1 MAMLSGGHSCAP
13 RANLTRLIDAFHTRS
28 LLFRVPLTASSF
40 GDERL
45 QAVEIRRA
53 GRDLVTDHETRCT
66 SDAQRFGEFHVLF
79 YGALDGRIL
88 HVSLHAL
95 DIEAD
100 AGGNFEHLGLV
111 DWPAYLIKG

>member
-1 MAMLSGGHSCAP
+1 MAMLSGGHSCAQ
-13 RANLTRLIDAFHTRS
+13 RANLTRLIEAVHTRS
-28 LLFRVPLTASSF
+28 LLFRVRLIASSF

-45 QAVEIRRA
+45 QTIEIGRA
-53 GRDLVTDHETRCT
+53 GGDLVGDHESRRTG
-66 SDAQRFGEFHVLF
+66 DAQRFGQFHVLF

-100 AGGNFEHLGLV
+100 VGGNFEHFGLV
-111 DWPAYLIKG
+111 DGPA